1 MTNLEHIKELLA
13 YWEQPDYRYRQIC
26 EAVFRQRLSRFQE
39 MTMLP
44 RELRQKL
51 EQALGETVLT
61 LRPTKENRSDQ
72 AEKVLFA
79 LPGQESAVEAVRLHY
94 KKGWDSYCISS
105 QAGCRF
111 GCKFCATGAMGTCRD
126 LTAGEILD
134 QLLYFYLKGCTLS
147 SVSFMGMGEPFANP
161 QLFTALGLL
170 TDPQLFGLS
179 RRRITV
185 STVGVIPGIHR
196 LTAEW
201 PQVNL
206 AYSLH
211 APTAKLREKL
221 MPVEKKWPMEQVLE
235 ALDEHIRKT
244 RRRVF
249 LAYTLLR
256 DVNDSPSHAQELAR
270 LLQQHSKA
278 LPLYHVDLIPYN
290 ETEHA
295 RGAFQAPRH
304 GDSERF
310 GSILR
315 QEGISCSVRT
325 QFGADISAACGQ
337 LCGD

>member
-1 MTNLEHIKELLA
+1 MTKFERIKELLA

-39 MTMLP
+39 MTVLP
-44 RELRQKL
+44 GELRQKL

-61 LRPTKENRSDQ
+61 LRPAKESRSDQ

-79 LPGQESAVEAVRLHY
+79 LPGQEGAVEAVHLRY

-126 LTAGEILD
+126 LTSGEILD

-161 QLFTALGLL
+161 RLFEALRLL
-170 TDPQLFGLS
+170 TDPKLFGLS
-179 RRRITV
+179 QRRITV

-211 APTAKLREKL
+211 APTGKLRETL

-235 ALDEHIRKT
+235 ALDGHIRKT

-256 DVNDSPSHAQELAR
+256 DVNDSPSHARELAR
-270 LLQQHSKA
+270 LLRRHGET

-290 ETEHA
+290 ETDHA
-295 RGAFQAPRH
+295 RAVFQAPRH

-310 GSILR
+310 ESLLR

-325 QFGADISAACGQ
+325 QFGANISAACGQ
-337 LCGD
+337 LRGD